1 MLVDDKINLEDW
13 KVKQYT
19 LMTGTKGTVNF
30 VSRES
35 RNKIK
40 CFPRDQSLSDL
51 LHSWTF

>member
-1 MLVDDKINLEDW
+1 MLVDDKITLEDW

-19 LMTGTKGTVNF
+19 LMLVRRETVNF
-30 VSRES
+30 VPRES
-35 RNKIK
+35 RNKVK